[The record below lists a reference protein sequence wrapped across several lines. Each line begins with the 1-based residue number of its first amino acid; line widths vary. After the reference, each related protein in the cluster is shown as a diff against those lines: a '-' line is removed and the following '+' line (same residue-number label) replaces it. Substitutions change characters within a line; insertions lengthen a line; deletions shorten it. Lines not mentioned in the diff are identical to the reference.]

1 MRRFLVVK
9 VNCSSSDFN
18 DNQTHLNIEED
29 QNDEQIGVKASES
42 VQLKICVH
50 SGSDNVIP
58 GKTTKTFLSVD
69 RVAEFVIVRRE
80 YSRL

>member
-1 MRRFLVVK
+1 MQCILAVK
-9 VNCSSSDFN
+9 VNWPSSDFN

-42 VQLKICVH
+42 VQPKIYLH
-50 SGSDNVIP
+50 LGSEDVIP

-69 RVAEFVIVRRE
+69 CIAVFIIGRRK
-80 YSRL
+80 Y